1 MTGLDTTSGAVREL
15 ARAAW
20 PEPGDAGRPP
30 AIRGFVASPFPP
42 LVAAVAG
49 RCLHRRTGAGPTGQT
64 AVVLVSAYADQA
76 TAAAVAAEVDEGRR
90 VSPMYFFQSVP
101 NSILGHIATEWALTG
116 PVVCLSPAGDP
127 FDEGRTVAEG
137 LFADGDA
144 VEALVIVV
152 EHGDDP
158 AKPSGAT
165 ALLLT
170 PAHETTRP
178 PTGGG
183 QGGLT

>member
-1 MTGLDTTSGAVREL
+1 MTDLDTAGGAVREL

-30 AIRGFVASPFPP
+30 AVRGFVASPFPP
-42 LVAAVAG
+42 LVVAVAG
-49 RCLHRRTGAGPTGQT
+49 RCLRRRTGTGPAGPT

-76 TAAAVAAEVDEGRR
+76 TAAAIAGEVDDGRR

-101 NSILGHIATEWALTG
+101 NSVLGHVATEWALTG

-127 FDEGRTVAEG
+127 VGEGRAVAEG

-144 VEALVIVV
+144 AEALVIVV
-152 EHGDDP
+152 EHDTDP
-158 AKPSGAT
+158 AQPSGAT
-165 ALLLT
+165 ALLLM
-170 PAHETTRP
+170 PDHETTRP

-183 QGGLT
+183 QGG

>member
-1 MTGLDTTSGAVREL
+1 VTGIDTAPDAVREL

-20 PEPGDAGRPP
+20 PEPGDVGRPP

-42 LVAAVAG
+42 LVVAVAG
-49 RCLHRRTGAGPTGQT
+49 RCLQRRTGAGPAGQT
-64 AVVLVSAYADQA
+64 AVVLVSGYADQA
-76 TAAAVAAEVDEGRR
+76 TAAAIVAEVDEGRR

-101 NSILGHIATEWALTG
+101 NSVLGHVATEWALTG

-127 FDEGRTVAEG
+127 FGEGRAVAEG

-144 VEALVIVV
+144 TEALVIIV
-152 EHGDDP
+152 EHDADP
-158 AKPSGAT
+158 AKPSGAA

-170 PAHETTRP
+170 PDHETTRP

-183 QGGLT
+183 QGG

>member
-1 MTGLDTTSGAVREL
+1 MSGLDTAPGAIREL

-20 PEPGDAGRPP
+20 PEPGDVGRPP

-42 LVAAVAG
+42 LVVAVAG
-49 RCLHRRTGAGPTGQT
+49 RCLQRRTGAGPAGPT
-64 AVVLVSAYADQA
+64 AVVLVSAYADQT
-76 TAAAVAAEVDEGRR
+76 TAAAIVAEVDGGRR

-101 NSILGHIATEWALTG
+101 NSVLGHVATEWALTG

-127 FDEGRTVAEG
+127 FGEGRAVAEG

-144 VEALVIVV
+144 AEALVIVV
-152 EHGDDP
+152 EHDADP

-170 PAHETTRP
+170 PDHETTRP

-183 QGGLT
+183 QGG

>member
-1 MTGLDTTSGAVREL
+1 MTGLDTARGALREL

-20 PEPGDAGRPP
+20 PEPGDAGLPP
-30 AIRGFVASPFPP
+30 PIRGFVASPFAP

-49 RCLHRRTGAGPTGQT
+49 RCLRRRTGAGPAGPT
-64 AVVLVSAYADQA
+64 AVVLVSVYADQA
-76 TAAAVAAEVDEGRR
+76 TAAAVVAEVDGGRR

-101 NSILGHIATEWALTG
+101 NSVLGHVATEWALTG

-127 FDEGRTVAEG
+127 LGEGRAVAEG

-144 VEALVIVV
+144 AEALVIIV
-152 EHGDDP
+152 EHGVDP

-165 ALLLT
+165 AVLLR
-170 PAHETTRP
+170 PDHQTTRP

-183 QGGLT
+183 QGG